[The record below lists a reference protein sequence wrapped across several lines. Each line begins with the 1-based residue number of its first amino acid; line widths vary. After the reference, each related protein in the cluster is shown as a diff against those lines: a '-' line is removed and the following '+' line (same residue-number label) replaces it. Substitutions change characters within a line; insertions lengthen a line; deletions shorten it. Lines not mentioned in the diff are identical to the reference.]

1 MGAFYVSIIFLGILL
16 IIGSL
21 FFIVMDKVNGKDFF
35 KEFDRKKE
43 EMFNLIQDSEEML
56 QELNKMSDYV
66 VTSISEKNQEFFEKY
81 NKAQTD
87 NEYYQSA
94 EALNKGAGVYNQM
107 LRHTPAVP
115 VRVNPVPSVPVTKL
129 PVPAMPVESE
139 QVSQAEETSRTGE
152 ITNRKEVTRKKGRK
166 AKEDIKSNEVIKP
179 HKDMDSN
186 EDTKLQEDINSNEDT
201 KLQGDIN
208 SNKDIKLQEDMDSNE
223 DTKLQGDINSN
234 EDIKLREDINSNE
247 NISPKEDVK
256 PQTDIKVNNDGN
268 KSRLVLNNKRHEVL
282 KMIEQGMTNDEIADS
297 LKIGKGEIN
306 LIRGLSK

>member
-43 EMFNLIQDSEEML
+43 EMFNMIQDSEEML

-94 EALNKGAGVYNQM
+94 EALSKGAGVYNQM

-115 VRVNPVPSVPVTKL
+115 VRVNPVPSAPVTKL

-139 QVSQAEETSRTGE
+139 QVSQAKETIRTGE

-179 HKDMDSN
+179 
-186 EDTKLQEDINSNEDT
+186 
-201 KLQGDIN
+201 
-208 SNKDIKLQEDMDSNE
+208 QEDMDSNE

-234 EDIKLREDINSNE
+234 EDTKLQEDIDSNEDTKLQEDIDSNEDTKLQEDIDSNE

-256 PQTDIKVNNDGN
+256 PQTDIKVNDDGN

-282 KMIEQGMTNDEIADS
+282 KMIEQGMTNDEIADR

>member
-43 EMFNLIQDSEEML
+43 EMFNMIQDSEEML

-94 EALNKGAGVYNQM
+94 EALSKGAGVYNQM
-107 LRHTPAVP
+107 LRHTPTVP
-115 VRVNPVPSVPVTKL
+115 VRVNPVPSVPVTNMPF
-129 PVPAMPVESE
+129 PVMPVESE
-139 QVSQAEETSRTGE
+139 QVSQAKETSRTEE

-166 AKEDIKSNEVIKP
+166 AKEDIKSNEDIKP
-179 HKDMDSN
+179 QEDVKSN
-186 EDTKLQEDINSNEDT
+186 E
-201 KLQGDIN
+201 
-208 SNKDIKLQEDMDSNE
+208 DIKLQEDID
-223 DTKLQGDINSN
+223 SN
-234 EDIKLREDINSNE
+234 EDIKLQEDINSNE

-256 PQTDIKVNNDGN
+256 PETDIKVNDDGN

-282 KMIEQGMTNDEIADS
+282 KMIEQGMTNDEIADR